1 MAGESA
7 LRGVCPFHRYAR
19 AVMAGEKRRRDACPA
34 RGNWLLE
41 SGRGRIT
48 SSAPFLQA
56 RRRCHGG
63 RKRVARSL
71 SFSQACA
78 LSWWEKNDEGMS
90 ARHGEAGESALRRAR
105 PFHRHARCHG
115 EGKAPKGCLSD
126 TGKREKARC
135 AGHVLFHSYIAVAMT
150 REKRRRDACPA
161 RGSASGKAGEG
172 ALRRA
177 RPFHRRAAAIV
188 DRRRDER
195 PSFRARR
202 RHIFERPAQTEPA
215 VRALTKPA
223 NAKIVRKRRNPRG
236 NFSFLPW
243 LHLQPAVT
251 CVQASLLP
259 WLAGFPSTHSY
270 GDFVNILNGRFKSNR
285 PSFLCAPYP
294 PLTLGLRLVARARP
308 QDGPQPGK
316 CAKPR

>member
-1 MAGESA
+1 M
-7 LRGVCPFHRYAR
+7 RGVCPFHRYAR
-19 AVMAGEKRRRDACPA
+19 
-34 RGNWLLE
+34 
-41 SGRGRIT
+41 
-48 SSAPFLQA
+48 
-56 RRRCHGG
+56 
-63 RKRVARSL
+63 
-71 SFSQACA
+71 
-78 LSWWEKNDEGMS
+78 
-90 ARHGEAGESALRRAR
+90 
-105 PFHRHARCHG
+105 CHG
-115 EGKAPKGCLSD
+115 EEKAPKGCLSGA
-126 TGKREKARC
+126 GKRFWRS
-135 AGHVLFHSYIAVAMT
+135 G
-150 REKRRRDACPA
+150 
-161 RGSASGKAGEG
+161 RG
-172 ALRRA
+172 
-177 RPFHRRAAAIV
+177 RAAMSAPFSQARHRYRTIV
-188 DRRRDER
+188 GRRRDER

-202 RHIFERPAQTEPA
+202 RHIFERPVQTEPA

-294 PLTLGLRLVARARP
+294 PLTLGLRLAARARP

>member
-1 MAGESA
+1 MTRESAEWMLVRHGKAGEGA
-7 LRGVCPFHRYAR
+7 LRRACPFSQERH
-19 AVMAGEKRRRDACPA
+19 
-34 RGNWLLE
+34 
-41 SGRGRIT
+41 
-48 SSAPFLQA
+48 
-56 RRRCHGG
+56 RCHSGG
-63 RKRVARSL
+63 KRVARSL
-71 SFSQACA
+71 SFSQVCA
-78 LSWWEKNDEGMS
+78 LSWRGKSVEGMPFRRGGTLPGKRKK
-90 ARHGEAGESALRRAR
+90 ARRAGR
-105 PFHRHARCHG
+105 
-115 EGKAPKGCLSD
+115 
-126 TGKREKARC
+126 
-135 AGHVLFHSYIAVAMT
+135 V
-150 REKRRRDACPA
+150 
-161 RGSASGKAGEG
+161 
-172 ALRRA
+172 
-177 RPFHRRAAAIV
+177 PFHRRAAV
-188 DRRRDER
+188 GRRRDER